1 MLRCDRKQQNSVK
14 QLIILQQKNK
24 LKKTMLVLIGGN
36 IIADD
41 EFKELRDQ
49 SIKRIICMQL
59 KLLIKIATVMQ

>member
-41 EFKELRDQ
+41 EFKELRDPKQ
-49 SIKRIICMQL
+49 CNIVL
-59 KLLIKIATVMQ
+59 T